1 VDVTTSLHPRS
12 GLIASLVFFTLTPQ
26 IAYAHVG
33 ILSANGWEHGVLHPL
48 LGIDHLVV
56 MLAVG
61 IWARQLGGR
70 ATWLVPLSFVSV
82 MVLGG
87 MLGMSIIPLPC
98 IEIGILMSLLVLG
111 VLIGASIRLPLT
123 ASMALVGLL
132 ALFHGYAH
140 GTEMPRTA
148 SGLHYALGF
157 ITVTTLLH
165 ITGIGMSNWLQ
176 RKGRTRYLRWAGI
189 SMAGLAGVLFFAG

>member
-1 VDVTTSLHPRS
+1 MTTSLQPRS
-12 GLIASLVFFTLTPQ
+12 SLIASLVLFSLTPQ
-26 IAYAHVG
+26 IAQAHVG
-33 ILSANGWEHGVLHPL
+33 ILTASGWEHGVLHPL
-48 LGIDHLVV
+48 LGIDHLLA

-87 MLGMSIIPLPC
+87 MLGMYTIPLSY
-98 IEIGILMSLLVLG
+98 IEGGILMSLLVLG
-111 VLIGASIRLPLT
+111 VLIATAIRLPLT
-123 ASMALVGLL
+123 ASMALVGLF

-140 GTEMPRTA
+140 GAEMPRTD

-157 ITVTTLLH
+157 ITATTLLH
-165 ITGIGMSNWLQ
+165 ITGIAISNWLQ
-176 RKGRTRYLRWAGI
+176 RMDRTRYLRWAGI
-189 SMAGLAGVLFFAG
+189 SVAGMAGVLFFAG

>member
-1 VDVTTSLHPRS
+1 MKTSLQPRS
-12 GLIASLVFFTLTPQ
+12 ALIASLVFFSLTPQ
-26 IAYAHVG
+26 IAHAHVG
-33 ILSANGWEHGVLHPL
+33 ILTASGWEHGVLHPL
-48 LGIDHLVV
+48 LGIDHLLA

-87 MLGMSIIPLPC
+87 MLGMSIIPLPY
-98 IEIGILMSLLVLG
+98 IEGGILMSLLVLG
-111 VLIGASIRLPLT
+111 VLIAASIRLPLT
-123 ASMALVGLL
+123 ASMALVGLF
-132 ALFHGYAH
+132 AFFHGYAH
-140 GTEMPRTA
+140 GAEMQRTD

-157 ITVTTLLH
+157 ISATMLLH
-165 ITGIGMSNWLQ
+165 STGIGISNWLQ
-176 RKGRTRYLRWAGI
+176 RMDRTRYLRWAGL